1 MLNSCSLAPEIKTSI
16 MKQSEQ
22 VGIKKLGPW
31 ATYFST
37 LKGFVA
43 IGILYMPK
51 NCLNGGWLVSLAAM
65 IISFFI
71 TYYSVIK
78 LLEAREKLPAGG
90 SYSEITAFA
99 LGKKAKYVVDVF
111 VFIMQLG
118 FVIGLSYFAMK
129 SLKSVVEDFREEK
142 DFNIIWVGKQYD
154 SLIPFSTWNICS
166 NRPNMLG
173 EKN

>member
-1 MLNSCSLAPEIKTSI
+1 
-16 MKQSEQ
+16 
-22 VGIKKLGPW
+22 LGPW

-51 NCLNGGWLVSLAAM
+51 NCLNGGWLVSLIAM
-65 IISFFI
+65 VMSFFI

-78 LLEAREKLPAGG
+78 LLEARDKLPAGG

-111 VFIMQLG
+111 LFIMQLG

-129 SLKSVVEDFREEK
+129 SMKSVVEGLSREEEFDIK
-142 DFNIIWVGKQYD
+142 YVGKQHYNNW
-154 SLIPFSTWNICS
+154 F
-166 NRPNMLG
+166 
-173 EKN
+173 

>member
-1 MLNSCSLAPEIKTSI
+1 MKNHTNRLSKDMKTTMIKQGELI
-16 MKQSEQ
+16 R
-22 VGIKKLGPW
+22 IKKLGPW

-51 NCLNGGWLVSLAAM
+51 NCLNGGWLVSLVAM

-71 TYYSVIK
+71 TYYSVLK

-99 LGKKAKYVVDVF
+99 LGKRAKYVVDIF
-111 VFIMQLG
+111 LFFMQLG
-118 FVIGLSYFAMK
+118 FVIALSYFAMK
-129 SLKSVVEDFREEK
+129 SMKSVIENISDTE
-142 DFNIIWVGKQYD
+142 DFNIIYVGKQY
-154 SLIPFSTWNICS
+154 LFKT
-166 NRPNMLG
+166 
-173 EKN
+173 

>member
-1 MLNSCSLAPEIKTSI
+1 
-16 MKQSEQ
+16 
-22 VGIKKLGPW
+22 LGPW

-51 NCLNGGWLVSLAAM
+51 NCLNGGWLVSLIAM
-65 IISFFI
+65 VMSFFI
-71 TYYSVIK
+71 TYYSVLK
-78 LLEAREKLPAGG
+78 LLEARDKLPAGG

-111 VFIMQLG
+111 LFIMQLG

-129 SLKSVVEDFREEK
+129 SMKSVIEGISKEENFDIK
-142 DFNIIWVGKQYD
+142 YVGKQYPCYY
-154 SLIPFSTWNICS
+154 L
-166 NRPNMLG
+166 
-173 EKN
+173 

>member
-1 MLNSCSLAPEIKTSI
+1 
-16 MKQSEQ
+16 
-22 VGIKKLGPW
+22 LGPW

-51 NCLNGGWLVSLAAM
+51 NCLNGGWLVSLIAM
-65 IISFFI
+65 VMSFFI
-71 TYYSVIK
+71 TYYSVLK
-78 LLEAREKLPAGG
+78 LLEARDKLPAGG

-111 VFIMQLG
+111 LFIMQLG

-129 SLKSVVEDFREEK
+129 SMKSVIEGISKEEDFDIK
-142 DFNIIWVGKQYD
+142 YVGKQYRCNF
-154 SLIPFSTWNICS
+154 L
-166 NRPNMLG
+166 
-173 EKN
+173 